1 MERLTKRGND
11 SVVRYKKD
19 GLFLEPCEIP
29 SYGDIKTILDRL
41 AYYEDMEEQGR
52 LVVLPCK
59 VGETVYVTESRF
71 YLGKEH
77 TGIQKGI
84 VYGYE
89 LVEGCGWVIW
99 VHMEGETYSGNAY
112 RFSDFGKTV
121 FLTRE
126 EAEQA
131 LRGDMICGATGL
143 PCVKCN
149 PGPCDRRR
157 GGAN

>member
-1 MERLTKRGND
+1 MKRLTRRTDN
-11 SVVRYKKD
+11 
-19 GLFLEPCEIP
+19 
-29 SYGDIKTILDRL
+29 GDAWYNHRPDKTVYNSELLQRL

-59 VGETVYVTESRF
+59 VGDTVYVTGARF

-77 TGIQKGI
+77 TGIQKGT

-89 LVEGCGWVIW
+89 LNEGYGWVIW
-99 VHMEGETYSGNAY
+99 AHMEGETYSGNAY
-112 RFSDFGKTV
+112 CFSDFGKTV

-126 EAEQA
+126 EAERA
-131 LRGDMICGATGL
+131 L
-143 PCVKCN
+143 K
-149 PGPCDRRR
+149 